1 MVVVTKMENNFTSH
15 YTLSLIITAIA
26 IHTFLH
32 FLHISVA
39 LTMIMMMK
47 MVDVVITTVIV
58 MTKLGG

>member
-32 FLHISVA
+32 FLHISV
-39 LTMIMMMK
+39 MMMK